1 MAVVFRPVPPG
12 ARQATL
18 ITGNYLIHA
27 QCSGKQA
34 HSEGGVQDRI
44 FSFEFCVGAESLPT
58 KLKTQNS
65 KLKTQNAKRKTKDHH
80 PAQVPATG
88 DSKDG
93 GRRRY
98 AGKPLDIAS
107 RRTPRPQDPV

>member
-44 FSFEFCVGAESLPT
+44 FSFEFCVGAESLH
-58 KLKTQNS
+58 K

>member
-44 FSFEFCVGAESLPT
+44 LVLSFAWEQKAFPKNS

-65 KLKTQNAKRKTKDHH
+65 KCKTKDHH

>member
-44 FSFEFCVGAESLPT
+44 LVLSFAWEQKAFTKNS

-65 KLKTQNAKRKTKDHH
+65 KLRTIIRRKFLQ
-80 PAQVPATG
+80 PVIQ
-88 DSKDG
+88 
-93 GRRRY
+93 
-98 AGKPLDIAS
+98 
-107 RRTPRPQDPV
+107 RTEGAVDMPVNLLI